1 MISKRDNALPFLVPA
16 VIFTFLAELVPV
28 VYTTYLGFM
37 EWNIIQPPKWV
48 GLSNYFKVFSTPE
61 LLNALKNT
69 AYWIIG
75 TLVFAVGLAL
85 IIATL
90 LNRIRL
96 KGIFKAIFFIPSTL
110 SPTVAAVFWRRV
122 LASQQGALVPILSS
136 MGITVEPILTNPQIN
151 TFVMIG
157 VWTWQYFGIN
167 LILFLV
173 GLETIP
179 QEPIEAAMI
188 DGANNWQV
196 FRYITLPLLQ
206 PITLLV
212 VSNAIINSARMFD
225 IPWVMIQGGPGRA
238 SETLAVSL
246 YRESFLLFH
255 MGLGSAIAVCISIM
269 TLVVTYRYLLKL
281 GGGISRK

>member
-1 MISKRDNALPFLVPA
+1 
-16 VIFTFLAELVPV
+16 
-28 VYTTYLGFM
+28 
-37 EWNIIQPPKWV
+37 
-48 GLSNYFKVFSTPE
+48 
-61 LLNALKNT
+61 
-69 AYWIIG
+69 
-75 TLVFAVGLAL
+75 
-85 IIATL
+85 
-90 LNRIRL
+90 
-96 KGIFKAIFFIPSTL
+96 
-110 SPTVAAVFWRRV
+110 
-122 LASQQGALVPILSS
+122 
-136 MGITVEPILTNPQIN
+136 
-151 TFVMIG
+151 
-157 VWTWQYFGIN
+157 
-167 LILFLV
+167 
-173 GLETIP
+173 
-179 QEPIEAAMI
+179 MI